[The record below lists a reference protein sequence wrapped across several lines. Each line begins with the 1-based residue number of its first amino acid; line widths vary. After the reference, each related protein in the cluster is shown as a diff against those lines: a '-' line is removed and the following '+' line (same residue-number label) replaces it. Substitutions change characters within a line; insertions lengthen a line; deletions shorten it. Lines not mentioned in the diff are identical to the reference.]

1 MNTQKAFK
9 ILDIIIN
16 GNLNNT
22 FTNLDNIIFV
32 NLDFL
37 TNRSYQFEGVNEYL
51 YYIGQQKDCTI
62 VFIQRDGVNLRYTG
76 MLEIITQTIKD
87 LKLTSDTC
95 FFYGYNN

>member
-51 YYIGQQKDCTI
+51 YYIGLHDC
-62 VFIQRDGVNLRYTG
+62 FHPARR
-76 MLEIITQTIKD
+76 
-87 LKLTSDTC
+87 S
-95 FFYGYNN
+95 